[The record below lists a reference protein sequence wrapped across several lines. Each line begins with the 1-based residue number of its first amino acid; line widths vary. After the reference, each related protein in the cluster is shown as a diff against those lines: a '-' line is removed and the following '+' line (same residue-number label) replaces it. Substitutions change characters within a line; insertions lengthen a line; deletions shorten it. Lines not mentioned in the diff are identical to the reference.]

1 MFRNVKVIQK
11 NQIET
16 YDFFSVLFI
25 SYISRKIRE
34 NMNQDLFEWILL
46 FARWLHIT
54 TAVVWIGESIFFM
67 WLDRTL
73 ERNQNSANEGHVGEL
88 WMVHGGGFYNVEK
101 MLMGPTKVPQVLHWF
116 KWESYW
122 TWMSGAF
129 LVIMIYYTGDGT
141 YLLNSSVSSV
151 TFPIAVSIGI
161 FSIIGSWIFYDFLW
175 ERNFTKNKPI
185 LGHILT
191 ILWFAGMSYFL
202 CHTLSGR
209 AAYIHIGGMLGTWMT
224 ANVFLRIIPR
234 QVKMVEA
241 SKNNLPVNQEWGKNA
256 KNRSTHNTYFALPVI
271 FIMLSNHFPMTYG
284 HTYNWVILL
293 LISAAGACIREYFVV
308 RIHNPKRSKIFAL
321 VGILIITSTVFWT
334 SKTSETSN
342 DVSEI
347 KTDSVIQ
354 ESIADTFSVVS
365 GSVNFEG
372 IVPKGSVLSLPAVC
386 AKENSNP
393 ALSNE
398 VLVENGKL
406 QNVVI
411 RVIKGLEGK
420 EYSSDIPTNPV
431 LLDQKGCVYHPRVAV
446 AVPGQKIIVQ
456 NSDQEFHNVHYISEK
471 EGEKNVS
478 QPTKGIKSTFS
489 FSEPQLV
496 KFKCDLHPWMGA
508 IAIIT
513 DNPFSSVSNSNGEF
527 SLLNLPDGNYTVEAW
542 HEILG
547 KQTQEIMLTE
557 SNRKSLKLTFTFKKD

>member
-1 MFRNVKVIQK
+1 
-11 NQIET
+11 
-16 YDFFSVLFI
+16 
-25 SYISRKIRE
+25 
-34 NMNQDLFEWILL
+34 MNQDLFEWILL

-54 TAVVWIGESIFFM
+54 TAVVWIGESIFFLF
-67 WLDRTL
+67 LDRTL
-73 ERNQNSANEGHVGEL
+73 ERNPNSPNEGHVGEL

-141 YLLNSSVSSV
+141 YLLDPSVSSI

-175 ERNFTKNKPI
+175 ERNFTKNKPL

-256 KNRSTHNTYFALPVI
+256 KNRSTHNTYFTLPVI

-308 RIHNPKRSKIFAL
+308 RIHNPKRAKIFAL
-321 VGILIITSTVFWT
+321 IGILIISSTVFWT

-365 GSVNFEG
+365 GTVNFEG

-386 AKENSNP
+386 SKENKKP

-420 EYSSDIPTNPV
+420 EYSSDIPANSV
-431 LLDQKGCVYHPRVAV
+431 LFDQKGCVYHPRIVVAV
-446 AVPGQKIIVQ
+446 SGQKIIVQ

-513 DNPFSSVSNSNGEF
+513 DNPFYSVSNSNGEF
-527 SLLNLPDGNYTVEAW
+527 SLINLPDGNYTIEAW